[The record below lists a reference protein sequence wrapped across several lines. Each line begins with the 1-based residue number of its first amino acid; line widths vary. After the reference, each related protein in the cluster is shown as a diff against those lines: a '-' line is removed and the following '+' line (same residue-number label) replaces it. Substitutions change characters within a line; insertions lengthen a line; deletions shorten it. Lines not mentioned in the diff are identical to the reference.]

1 MVVQSQEYEPGDVL
15 ERIDGFVE
23 SFEDYLSINMTEEEW
38 ETQVE
43 VYRDTLQRRDTNLDD
58 KSGRLWGQISIGM
71 DSQKHDN
78 RSAVTVVL
86 LPQVSCS
93 LTTVQRQLVCWTL
106 SMPPLY

>member
-43 VYRDTLQRRDTNLDD
+43 VYRDTLQRRDTNLAG
-58 KSGRLWGQISIGM
+58 KSSRLWGQIKTGM
-71 DSQKHDN
+71 DTQKYSYHIHCV
-78 RSAVTVVL
+78 VTVVHCNMWY
-86 LPQVSCS
+86 VKCS
-93 LTTVQRQLVCWTL
+93 VKLMTQ
-106 SMPPLY
+106 S